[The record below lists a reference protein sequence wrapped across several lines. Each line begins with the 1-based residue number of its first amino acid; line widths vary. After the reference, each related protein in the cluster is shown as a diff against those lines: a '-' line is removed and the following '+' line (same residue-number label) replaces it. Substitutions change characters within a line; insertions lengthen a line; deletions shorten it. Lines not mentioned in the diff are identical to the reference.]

1 MAKKSKSDKNGKQED
16 FAAIERV
23 LAGDASAYDLLQK
36 KYRRIIAAL
45 IRRMVRNEDDVDDL
59 VQEAF
64 IKAYNA
70 LGRFQFDYSFS
81 AWLYRIA
88 SNTCIDFLRRKR
100 FNTVSINNPV
110 KSSEDEQEYEIEDN
124 TYIPDY
130 DVLHEE
136 RRRALKEAVA
146 NLPENYRIII
156 KLRHEEEME
165 YAEISKKLDLPL
177 GTVKAHLFR
186 ARKMLH
192 STLKKKVHLFQD
204 E

>member
-1 MAKKSKSDKNGKQED
+1 MDNSSNGNKNGKQED
-16 FAAIERV
+16 FEAIERV
-23 LAGDASAYDLLQK
+23 LAGDESAYDILQK

-45 IRRMVRNEDDVDDL
+45 IRRMVRDEDDVDDL
-59 VQEAF
+59 VQESF
-64 IKAYNA
+64 IKAFGA
-70 LGRFQFDYSFS
+70 LPKFQFNYSFS

-100 FNTVSINNPV
+100 FKTISINNPV
-110 KSSEDEQEYEIEDN
+110 KSSDEEMEYEIEDN
-124 TYIPDY
+124 SYIPDY
-130 DVLHEE
+130 DVMHEE
-136 RRRALKEAVA
+136 RRRAIAGAIES
-146 NLPENYRIII
+146 LPENYRVII

-165 YAEISKKLDLPL
+165 YAEIARRLDLPL

-192 STLKKKVHLFQD
+192 DMLKKKVHLFQD